1 MIQADPIDAKGR
13 LVKLGD
19 WVRVLQTPLS
29 INKMP
34 HETKAAFSR
43 AIGHTLQV
51 HSIQR
56 NGDLELH
63 MYPKVSADTIW
74 IEACC
79 CSISRRPPKASK
91 AFEHYL
97 ADVREW
103 DKERGRPEWRV
114 QP

>member
-1 MIQADPIDAKGR
+1 MIYADPIDAKGR
-13 LVKLGD
+13 FVKLGD
-19 WVRVLQTPLS
+19 WVRVLQAPTS
-29 INKMP
+29 IAQMP
-34 HETKAAFSR
+34 HETLAAFAR
-43 AIGHTLQV
+43 AIGHTFQV

-79 CSISRRPPKASK
+79 CVITRRPAKFSS
-91 AFEHYL
+91 AFEKKIQDTL
-97 ADVREW
+97 TFDA
-103 DKERGRPEWRV
+103 ERGRPEYRA